1 MTDVTT
7 LAALNSDHSKSNS
20 SKSKL
25 SGDLDSFLSLLT
37 AQLKNQDPL
46 SPMDSTE
53 FTNQLVQFS
62 GVEQAINTN
71 TNLESLIGLTQAS
84 IGATAVGYI
93 GKEVQAESAT
103 MPLQDGQAKYTYTLP
118 KDASKCLVVIK
129 DSTGAVVK
137 TEQGQLKAG
146 TYHMTWDG
154 KNGYGEQLD
163 DGAYTLEVQATDTD
177 GKTIEK
183 IYTTVFGKVTAV
195 ANDGDDVMIAAGPVL
210 FGMSYIV
217 SVRDYT
223 APTPPAP
230 ETDPDATP
238 DTGETG
244 SEGDGT
250 DTAGDTSGTAETET
264 NG

>member
-1 MTDVTT
+1 MTDITS
-7 LAALNSDHSKSNS
+7 LAALNSDYSKSDA
-20 SKSKL
+20 SKTKL
-25 SGDLDSFLSLLT
+25 SGDLDSFLNLLT

-71 TNLESLIGLTQAS
+71 TNLESLIGLSQAS
-84 IGATAVGYI
+84 IGATAVGYL

-118 KDASKCLVVIK
+118 KDASKCIIVIK
-129 DSTGAVVK
+129 DASGAVVK
-137 TEQGQLKAG
+137 TEQGELKAG

-154 KNGYGEQLD
+154 KDAYGKKLD
-163 DGAYTLEVQATDTD
+163 DGAFSLEVQATGTD
-177 GKTIEK
+177 GQTLDK
-183 IYTTVFGKVTAV
+183 IYTTVFGKATAV

-217 SVRDYT
+217 SVRDV
-223 APTPPAP
+223 
-230 ETDPDATP
+230 ATP
-238 DTGETG
+238 VAETP
-244 SEGDGT
+244 T
-250 DTAGDTSGTAETET
+250 DTAGGSSGTTETET

>member
-1 MTDVTT
+1 MTDVTS
-7 LAALNSDHSKSNS
+7 LAALNADYSKSDS

-25 SGDLDSFLSLLT
+25 SGDLNSFLTLLT

-103 MPLQDGQAKYTYTLP
+103 MPLQDGSAKYTYTLP
-118 KDASKCLVVIK
+118 SDASKCLIVIK
-129 DSTGAVVK
+129 DASGAVVK

-154 KNGYGEQLD
+154 KDAYGKQLD
-163 DGAYTLEVQATDTD
+163 DGAYSLEVQATGTD
-177 GKTIEK
+177 GKSIEK

-195 ANDGDDVMIAAGPVL
+195 ANDGDDVMVAAGPVL

-217 SVRDYT
+217 SVRDFV
-223 APTPPAP
+223 APT
-230 ETDPDATP
+230 TP
-238 DTGETG
+238 DTGTDTG
-244 SEGDGT
+244 TGTGT
-250 DTAGDTSGTAETET
+250 DTAGEDSGTDETET

>member
-1 MTDVTT
+1 MTDITS
-7 LAALNSDHSKSNS
+7 LAALNADYSKSNS
-20 SKSKL
+20 SKTKL
-25 SGDLDSFLSLLT
+25 SGDLDSFLTLLT

-84 IGATAVGYI
+84 IGTTAVSYI

-103 MPLQDGQAKYTYTLP
+103 MPLQDGSAKYTYTLA
-118 KDASKCLVVIK
+118 KDASKCLIVIK

-146 TYHMTWDG
+146 TYHMPWDG
-154 KNGYGEQLD
+154 KDAYGKQLD
-163 DGAYTLEVQATDTD
+163 DGAYSLEVQATGTD
-177 GKTIEK
+177 GKSMDK

-195 ANDGDDVMIAAGPVL
+195 ANDGDDVMVAAGAVL

-217 SVRDYT
+217 SVRDVA
-223 APTPPAP
+223 APTK
-230 ETDPDATP
+230 P
-238 DTGETG
+238 DTGTDTG
-244 SEGDGT
+244 TDAGTDTGTGDTT
-250 DTAGDTSGTAETET
+250 DTAGDASGTKETET

>member
-7 LAALNSDHSKSNS
+7 LAALNADYAKSNQ

-25 SGDLDSFLSLLT
+25 SGDLDSFLMLLT

-103 MPLQDGQAKYTYTLP
+103 VPLQDGSAKYTYTMP
-118 KDASKCLVVIK
+118 KDASKCLIVIK
-129 DSTGAVVK
+129 DASGAVVK

-154 KNGYGEQLD
+154 KDGYGKQLD
-163 DGAYTLEVQATDTD
+163 DGAYSLEVQATGTD
-177 GKTIEK
+177 GKSIDK
-183 IYTTVFGKVTAV
+183 VYTTVFGKVTAV
-195 ANDGDDVMIAAGPVL
+195 ANDGDDVMVAAGPVL

-217 SVRDYT
+217 SVRDYVAPQT
-223 APTPPAP
+223 PTP
-230 ETDPDATP
+230 TP
-238 DTGETG
+238 DT
-244 SEGDGT
+244 DT
-250 DTAGDTSGTAETET
+250 DTAGGSSGTQETET

>member
-1 MTDVTT
+1 MTDVTS
-7 LAALNSDHSKSNS
+7 LAALNADYSKSNA

-25 SGDLDSFLSLLT
+25 SGDLDSFLTLLT
-37 AQLKNQDPL
+37 SQLKNQDPL

-84 IGATAVGYI
+84 IGSTAVGYL
-93 GKEVQAESAT
+93 GKEVQAESST
-103 MPLQDGQAKYTYTLP
+103 MPLQDGQAKYTYTIP
-118 KDASKCLVVIK
+118 KDASKCLIVIK
-129 DSTGAVVK
+129 DSSGAVVK
-137 TEQGQLKAG
+137 TEQGELKAG

-154 KNGYGEQLD
+154 KNAYGEQLD
-163 DGAYTLEVQATDTD
+163 DGAYSLEVQATGTD
-177 GKTIEK
+177 GETIDD
-183 IYTTVFGKVTAV
+183 IYTTVFGRATAV

-217 SVRDYT
+217 SVREPAAAT
-223 APTPPAP
+223 TPT
-230 ETDPDATP
+230 TDTP
-238 DTGETG
+238 TDTGDT
-244 SEGDGT
+244 SGDTT
-250 DTAGDTSGTAETET
+250 DTAGDTSGTTETET

>member
-1 MTDVTT
+1 MTDITS
-7 LAALNSDHSKSNS
+7 LAALNADYTKSDASKT
-20 SKSKL
+20 KL
-25 SGDLDSFLSLLT
+25 SGDLDSFLNLLT

-71 TNLESLIGLTQAS
+71 TNLESLIGLSQAS
-84 IGATAVGYI
+84 IGATAVGYL
-93 GKEVQAESAT
+93 GKEIQAESAT

-118 KDASKCLVVIK
+118 SDASKCLIVIK
-129 DSTGAVVK
+129 DSSGAVVK
-137 TEQGQLKAG
+137 TVQGELEAG

-154 KNGYGEQLD
+154 KNAYGEKMD

-177 GKTIEK
+177 GETMDK
-183 IYTTVFGKVTAV
+183 IYTTVFGKATAV
-195 ANDGDDVMIAAGPVL
+195 ANDGDDVMVAAGAVL

-217 SVRDYT
+217 SVRD
-223 APTPPAP
+223 A
-230 ETDPDATP
+230 ATP
-238 DTGETG
+238 TTETPTT
-244 SEGDGT
+244 ETPT
-250 DTAGDTSGTAETET
+250 DTAGDTSGTTETET

>member
-7 LAALNSDHSKSNS
+7 LAALNADYSKSNAS
-20 SKSKL
+20 STKL
-25 SGDLDSFLSLLT
+25 SGDLDSFLTLLT

-71 TNLESLIGLTQAS
+71 TNLESLIGLSQAS

-103 MPLQDGQAKYTYTLP
+103 MPLQDGQAKFTYTLP
-118 KDASKCLVVIK
+118 ADASKNLIVIK
-129 DSTGAVVK
+129 DSSGAVVK
-137 TEQGQLKAG
+137 TMQGELTAG

-154 KNGYGEQLD
+154 KNTYDEQLD
-163 DGAYTLEVQATDTD
+163 DGAYTLEIQATGTD
-177 GKTIEK
+177 GESIDD

-223 APTPPAP
+223 APATETP
-230 ETDPDATP
+230 TDTT
-238 DTGETG
+238 DTT
-244 SEGDGT
+244 T
-250 DTAGDTSGTAETET
+250 DTAGDTTGTTETET